1 MIEVQDIKKSFD
13 GVEIL
18 KGISATFT
26 KEDKPYHRAEWLRKD
41 RFPKDS
47 LGLTHS

>member
-18 KGISATFT
+18 KGISATFHKGKT
-26 KEDKPYHRAEWLRKD
+26 NLIIGWFWKD
-41 RFPKDS
+41 RFPKDT
-47 LGLTHS
+47 LGIVYP